1 MPKRRRK
8 RSERDELVESFDDDR
23 VRAEES
29 ADVFMRGVLS
39 GSEDETLLDWERD
52 RETKAKKRGH
62 WKSQF

>member
-8 RSERDELVESFDDDR
+8 RSERDELVECFDDNR

-29 ADVFMRGVLS
+29 SDVFMRGIS
-39 GSEDETLLDWERD
+39 DGAEDEPLLDWERD

-62 WKSQF
+62 WTSQF